1 MKNLRKHI
9 LSFVLVTMLMVNVV
23 NISSGVKA
31 DYSPADLLGNHSSN
45 ILSPSYQVGFI
56 PEVTNPSA
64 LSYPIEYE
72 LYFEY
77 NTGVL
82 ELIDTVICE
91 DEADV
96 MEKVYFKLVD
106 NVNLGVVKS
115 HILMVNKQA
124 GVIAKSTFD
133 TANSFVA
140 TFSAEGGTFQDGT
153 DTYTI
158 TTYLDQLLTYDQGY
172 QEPVRPGFTFEGWE
186 LDNAG
191 SGYIWGL
198 DNQLVD
204 WHENLF
210 AVWSEDPVIV
220 DYSVSYDGNGALSG
234 DVPNGTRIE
243 ENTVYTVL
251 DTLPNLANPGYTF
264 DGWNTAQ
271 DGTGQAVQPN
281 ALFTVTEDTVFY
293 AQWKKAIVPVVDYS
307 ITYNANGALSGD
319 VPNGTRVEE
328 NTVYTVLDTLPNLAN
343 PGYTFDGWNTAQD
356 GTGQAVQPNALFTV
370 TEDTVFY
377 AQWKKAIVPVVD
389 YSITYNANGA

>member
-1 MKNLRKHI
+1 MKKLRKHI
-9 LSFVLVTMLMVNVV
+9 LSFVLVAMLMVNVV
-23 NISSGVKA
+23 MVSGGVKA
-31 DYSPADLLGNHSSN
+31 DYNSADLLEYHSSS

-140 TFSAEGGTFQDGT
+140 TFSAEGGTFQDGS

-158 TTYLDQLLTYDQGY
+158 TTYLDQL
-172 QEPVRPGFTFEGWE
+172 
-186 LDNAG
+186 
-191 SGYIWGL
+191 
-198 DNQLVD
+198 
-204 WHENLF
+204 
-210 AVWSEDPVIV
+210 
-220 DYSVSYDGNGALSG
+220 
-234 DVPNGTRIE
+234 
-243 ENTVYTVL
+243 
-251 DTLPNLANPGYTF
+251 
-264 DGWNTAQ
+264 
-271 DGTGQAVQPN
+271 
-281 ALFTVTEDTVFY
+281 
-293 AQWKKAIVPVVDYS
+293 
-307 ITYNANGALSGD
+307 
-319 VPNGTRVEE
+319 
-328 NTVYTVLDTLPNLAN
+328 
-343 PGYTFDGWNTAQD
+343 
-356 GTGQAVQPNALFTV
+356 
-370 TEDTVFY
+370 
-377 AQWKKAIVPVVD
+377 
-389 YSITYNANGA
+389 